1 MNKFNKFNLLAIGT
15 FLLVLCAFLSYVG
28 EKWLNL
34 QGDYLSAAATLFA
47 AVIAFLLFND
57 WKDQFLITKF
67 EKYSEEIESLS
78 KQLRGEMHEIGY
90 LKNRNDEESNKIL
103 LAKYIKVRRILRFLN
118 QTFLIYVYFLEN
130 FEKDNLE
137 EYKKQIHEL
146 LTDIRFLVE
155 LLNEI
160 NRLESDEVKLQNLS
174 HQNINRKLQNV
185 DIQVFNLSID
195 SRTRIFNLL
204 LKK

>member
-1 MNKFNKFNLLAIGT
+1 
-15 FLLVLCAFLSYVG
+15 
-28 EKWLNL
+28 
-34 QGDYLSAAATLFA
+34 
-47 AVIAFLLFND
+47 
-57 WKDQFLITKF
+57 
-67 EKYSEEIESLS
+67 
-78 KQLRGEMHEIGY
+78 

-146 LTDIRFLVE
+146 LTDIHFLVE

>member
-1 MNKFNKFNLLAIGT
+1 M
-15 FLLVLCAFLSYVG
+15 
-28 EKWLNL
+28 
-34 QGDYLSAAATLFA
+34 
-47 AVIAFLLFND
+47 
-57 WKDQFLITKF
+57 
-67 EKYSEEIESLS
+67 
-78 KQLRGEMHEIGY
+78 
-90 LKNRNDEESNKIL
+90 
-103 LAKYIKVRRILRFLN
+103 
-118 QTFLIYVYFLEN
+118 YFLEN

-146 LTDIRFLVE
+146 LTDIYFLVE

>member
-1 MNKFNKFNLLAIGT
+1 M
-15 FLLVLCAFLSYVG
+15 
-28 EKWLNL
+28 
-34 QGDYLSAAATLFA
+34 
-47 AVIAFLLFND
+47 
-57 WKDQFLITKF
+57 
-67 EKYSEEIESLS
+67 
-78 KQLRGEMHEIGY
+78 
-90 LKNRNDEESNKIL
+90 
-103 LAKYIKVRRILRFLN
+103 
-118 QTFLIYVYFLEN
+118 YFLEN

-146 LTDIRFLVE
+146 LTDIHFLVE

>member
-67 EKYSEEIESLS
+67 EKYSEEIES
-78 KQLRGEMHEIGY
+78 
-90 LKNRNDEESNKIL
+90 
-103 LAKYIKVRRILRFLN
+103 
-118 QTFLIYVYFLEN
+118 
-130 FEKDNLE
+130 
-137 EYKKQIHEL
+137 
-146 LTDIRFLVE
+146 
-155 LLNEI
+155 
-160 NRLESDEVKLQNLS
+160 
-174 HQNINRKLQNV
+174 
-185 DIQVFNLSID
+185 
-195 SRTRIFNLL
+195 
-204 LKK
+204 